1 MLTAEIILGML
12 ENNKN
17 KIGQYGVKRIGLF
30 GSYCKNEQKKESDID
45 ILVIVKESSLPRY
58 KRSIPLYKELSG
70 ILIPKDLLVYTE
82 DEIDEWSEV
91 PQSFITTICKKGR
104 VIYEKDTN

>member
-1 MLTAEIILGML
+1 MLTAEIILEML

-45 ILVIVKESSLPRY
+45 ILVE
-58 KRSIPLYKELSG
+58 
-70 ILIPKDLLVYTE
+70 
-82 DEIDEWSEV
+82 
-91 PQSFITTICKKGR
+91 FKKGKKTFDNYTF
-104 VIYEKDTN
+104 VIG

>member
-45 ILVIVKESSLPRY
+45 ILVEFKKGEKTFDNYMDLKFFLEALFDCTVDLVVKEAIKIDLKSSIM
-58 KRSIPLYKELSG
+58 RSVKYASG
-70 ILIPKDLLVYTE
+70 I
-82 DEIDEWSEV
+82 
-91 PQSFITTICKKGR
+91 
-104 VIYEKDTN
+104 